1 MEFRELS
8 DGEWEVI
15 RPLLPPR
22 ASVGRPRID
31 DRLVINGILYVL
43 VTGCRWMDLPAK
55 YGSYKTC
62 WDRFRRWSV
71 MGVWSK
77 ILEALIAMGYS
88 NGRLRLDRVAVD
100 STTVKAGKGGS
111 L

>member
-1 MEFRELS
+1 MEFRGLS
-8 DGEWEVI
+8 DEEWEI
-15 RPLLPPR
+15 IKTLLHPK

-31 DRLVINGILYVL
+31 DRLVVNGILYVL
-43 VTGCRWMDLPAK
+43 VTGCRWMDLPAN

-62 WDRFRRWSV
+62 WDRFGRWSV

-77 ILEALIAMGYS
+77 ILEALISMGYS
-88 NGRLRLDRVAVD
+88 TGKLSLDRVAVD
-100 STTVKAGKGGS
+100 STTVKACKGGS